1 MSMSDSDPTEYYQG
15 NQNFAPVPMHVGSAP
30 IKPIDKGKLQS
41 TAYEA
46 MRHHA
51 NQQISLLKKQAE
63 LIMEQVKEIEERVS
77 ISHQIYE
84 AEFRFKPEVG
94 NLYHLYE
101 HEGKRFLS
109 LIGPNEWGKSKKYE
123 RFIASVRLMG
133 DKTWEIL

>member
-1 MSMSDSDPTEYYQG
+1 MNTPESEKPEYYTG
-15 NQNFAPVPMHVGSAP
+15 SQNFAPVPMHVGSAL

-51 NQQISLLKKQAE
+51 NQQIALLKKQAE

-94 NLYHLYE
+94 NVYHLYE
-101 HEGKRFLS
+101 QDGKRFLS
-109 LIGPNEWGKSKKYE
+109 LIGPNEWGRSKKYE
-123 RFIASVRLMG
+123 NFVASVRLMG